1 MSANQGSSD
10 ESIGRPE
17 QWREGRYEQPGK
29 EQPGN
34 PSPSV
39 KRPPRAE
46 EGPSHR
52 VSTAVTKEDY
62 EKLEPPPAIKR

>member
-29 EQPGN
+29 EQPGK
-34 PSPSV
+34 PDPSV
-39 KRPPRAE
+39 KRSPRTDEVPPD
-46 EGPSHR
+46 R
-52 VSTAVTKEDY
+52 VSTPVTEEDY
-62 EKLEPPPAIKR
+62 EKLEPPPVIKR